1 MLLMVEEDL
10 LILLRQKQTQRGWVT
25 QAPTGNEKKTEESL
39 RVLLLFLLFSS
50 PPQPSCA
57 RTHHFWPCITQI
69 FLSQQHL
76 CHTLGG
82 LLAFLLLS

>member
-10 LILLRQKQTQRGWVT
+10 LILRRQKQTQRGWLT
-25 QAPTGNEKKTEESL
+25 QAPTGNERKTEESL
-39 RVLLLFLLFSS
+39 RGFVVIFVVFFSASAFL
-50 PPQPSCA
+50 
-57 RTHHFWPCITQI
+57 RTRHFWPCITQI

-82 LLAFLLLS
+82 FLAFLLLS